1 MSGCYLLN
9 SFNYLLFI
17 LVLVCF
23 IVFHFFSS
31 FTDYKTDPYSEG
43 DPCKSICCRADLR
56 SQKAS
61 PSGCYD
67 TKVIC
72 IAVKQYCN
80 LFLLLFLAHLRLPMP
95 AALFFIVLFFFTRS
109 GDRFSHGQRLPR
121 GGGERADDSRRTP
134 SVHVGQFQQH
144 QPPGP
149 ATILQLHLRQDAA
162 ASFQAMRCMRCMRVT
177 ETDKDCS
184 LST

>member
-1 MSGCYLLN
+1 MTLPGMSGCYLLN
-9 SFNYLLFI
+9 SFDYLLFI

-23 IVFHFFSS
+23 IAFHFFSS

-43 DPCKSICCRADLR
+43 DPCKSICCRADLK
-56 SQKAS
+56 SQNAS

-95 AALFFIVLFFFTRS
+95 AALFFIFLLVQVTDFLMAKDFHAEAVNGPTTQGGLLPFMWDNFSNISHQGLPPSYNFTFVRMQPLLFK
-109 GDRFSHGQRLPR
+109 P
-121 GGGERADDSRRTP
+121 
-134 SVHVGQFQQH
+134 
-144 QPPGP
+144 
-149 ATILQLHLRQDAA
+149 
-162 ASFQAMRCMRCMRVT
+162 
-177 ETDKDCS
+177 
-184 LST
+184 